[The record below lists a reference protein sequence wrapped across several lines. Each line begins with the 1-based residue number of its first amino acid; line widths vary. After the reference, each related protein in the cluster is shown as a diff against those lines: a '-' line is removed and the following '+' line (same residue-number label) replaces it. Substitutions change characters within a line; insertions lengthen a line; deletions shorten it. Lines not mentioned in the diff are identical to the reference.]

1 VKRKAVVAALSALA
15 LVLSFA
21 VGFSGCDSKSDAKSS
36 ANAGDDIPSGYTK
49 EGGEIVNGFVLPPY
63 PDPKINDSTLLGID
77 SNNNGVRDDV
87 ERWLIFKYKDDHRI
101 VTEIGF
107 QTARAAQIII
117 KDPSKAKETYPILDA
132 AQDCNWYFENYAN
145 LFNDHILIDHDII
158 ASTAF
163 KTVQFNTKERI
174 KAFFAYDKALSG
186 EVYELTPIDELKSQ
200 CNFDIDTLLKE
211 TK

>member
-1 VKRKAVVAALSALA
+1 MKRKAVVAALSAVVLMLA
-15 LVLSFA
+15 LGFA
-21 VGFSGCDSKSDAKSS
+21 GCESKSDAKSY

-87 ERWLIFKYKDDHRI
+87 ERWLIFKYKDKHKI
-101 VTEIGF
+101 VTHIGF
-107 QTARAAQIII
+107 QTARASQIII
-117 KDPSKAKETYPILDA
+117 QDPSKAKETYPILDA

-145 LFNDHILIDHDII
+145 LFNDHILIEHDII

-186 EVYELTPIDELKSQ
+186 GVYELTPIDELKSQ

-211 TK
+211 QK

>member
-1 VKRKAVVAALSALA
+1 VKRKAVTVALSALA

-21 VGFSGCDSKSDAKSS
+21 VGFSGCESKSDAKSS
-36 ANAGDDIPSGYTK
+36 ASSEENISSGYTK
-49 EGGEIVNGFVLPPY
+49 EGGEIVNGFTLPPY
-63 PDPKINDSTLLGID
+63 PDPKVNDSTLLGID

-87 ERWLIFKYKDDHRI
+87 ERWLIFKYKDKHKI
-101 VTEIGF
+101 VTHIGF

-117 KDPSKAKETYPILDA
+117 QDPSKAKETYPILDA
-132 AQDCNWYFENYAN
+132 AQFCNWYFEDDAS
-145 LFNDHILIDHDII
+145 DRGEPILIDHDII
-158 ASTAF
+158 TTTAF

-186 EVYELTPIDELKSQ
+186 GVYRIPYSDERRAS
-200 CNFDIDTLLKE
+200 CDFDIDALLKE

>member
-1 VKRKAVVAALSALA
+1 MGWKAIAAALA
-15 LVLSFA
+15 LVLGLT
-21 VGFSGCDSKSDAKSS
+21 VGFSGCESKSDAKSS
-36 ANAGDDIPSGYTK
+36 ASSEENISSGYTK

-63 PDPKINDSTLLGID
+63 PDPKVNDSTLLGID

-107 QTARAAQIII
+107 QGARAFQIAIQ
-117 KDPSKAKETYPILDA
+117 DPSKAKETTKLVEA
-132 AQDCNWYFENYAN
+132 AQACNWYFEDEATLMNEP
-145 LFNDHILIDHDII
+145 ILIDHSII
-158 ASTAF
+158 TTTAF

-186 EVYELTPIDELKSQ
+186 GVYELPRLSKDYRALCTFNID
-200 CNFDIDTLLKE
+200 DLLGEK
-211 TK
+211 